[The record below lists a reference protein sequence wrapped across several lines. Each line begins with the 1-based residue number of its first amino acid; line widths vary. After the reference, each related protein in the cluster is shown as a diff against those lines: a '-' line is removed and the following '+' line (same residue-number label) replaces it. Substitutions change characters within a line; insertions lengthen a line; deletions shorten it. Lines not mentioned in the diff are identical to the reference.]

1 MAEQGMPM
9 QCWYGIDVGG
19 TKIELVAYDATL
31 RELHR
36 ERVTTPTQDYDT
48 FLQAITGLVHSADRT
63 LGGACRAIG
72 IGLPGVRDRST
83 GRQLSANVPSPMY
96 TTKQTS
102 LVPSQGWCS
111 GCSCR
116 CRRSPWSGPPRS
128 GQRRLPPGRR

>member
-1 MAEQGMPM
+1 M

-83 GRQLSANVPSPMY
+83 GRQLSANVPSL
-96 TTKQTS
+96 TGR
-102 LVPSQGWCS
+102 LVGEDLQA
-111 GCSCR
+111 
-116 CRRSPWSGPPRS
+116 
-128 GQRRLPPGRR
+128 RLHRPLQFGNDLQCFALS